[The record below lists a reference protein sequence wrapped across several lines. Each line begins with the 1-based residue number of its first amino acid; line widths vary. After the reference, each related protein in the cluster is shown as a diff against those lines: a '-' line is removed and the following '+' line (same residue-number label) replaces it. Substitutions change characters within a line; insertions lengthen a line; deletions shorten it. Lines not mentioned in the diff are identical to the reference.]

1 MYQDYVGYPSV
12 RYNRAMDPATRVLIQ
27 NYQPKQD
34 VIDLVE
40 NTKIVIL
47 CGVTGA
53 GKNTVLD
60 QLLEKDGFEK
70 IITSTTRAPRE
81 NDGIMEQHGRDYYFF
96 THEQALEN
104 ISNQEYFEVAVVHE
118 KINGVTAD
126 EIRRH
131 HDKHSIAVAQV
142 DYQGVDY
149 YKKYSPS
156 TIAIFLIPP
165 SYDVWMNR
173 LKQRY
178 DTDEDFQAAWP
189 PRRESAIKEFEWA
202 LGPAD
207 CRILINDDLE
217 VTVEKS
223 RKIIEGDHASTGG
236 RLQAQ
241 EILNRLKVDA

>member
-1 MYQDYVGYPSV
+1 MDLTT
-12 RYNRAMDPATRVLIQ
+12 RALIQ

-40 NTKIVIL
+40 NTRIVIF

-60 QLLEKDGFEK
+60 QFLKRDGFER

-96 THEQALEN
+96 TYEQALEN
-104 ISNQEYFEVAVVHE
+104 IKNQEYFEVAVVHE

-131 HDKHSIAVAQV
+131 HDKHSIAIAQV

-156 TIAIFLIPP
+156 TTAIFLIPP

-178 DTDEDFQAAWP
+178 DTPEDFQAAWP
-189 PRRESAIKEFEWA
+189 PRRASAIKEFEWA

-207 CRILINDDLE
+207 CRILINDDLGL
-217 VTVEKS
+217 TVEQAGKM
-223 RKIIEGDHASTGG
+223 IDGDTSTTGG
-236 RLQAQ
+236 RVQAQ
-241 EILNRLKVDA
+241 EILDRLRADA

>member
-1 MYQDYVGYPSV
+1 
-12 RYNRAMDPATRVLIQ
+12 MDSTTCALIQ

-40 NTKIVIL
+40 NTKIVIF

-60 QLLEKDGFEK
+60 QFLRSDGFEM

-81 NDGIMEQHGRDYYFF
+81 NNGVMEQNGRDYYFF
-96 THEQALEN
+96 SHEQALEN
-104 ISNQEYFEVAVVHE
+104 IRNQEYFEVAIVHE
-118 KINGVTAD
+118 IIYGVTAE

-142 DYQGVDY
+142 DYKGVDY
-149 YKKYSPS
+149 FKKYSPS
-156 TIAIFLIPP
+156 TIGIFLIPP

-178 DTDEDFQAAWP
+178 DTEEEFQLAWP
-189 PRRESAIKEFEWA
+189 PRRASAIKEFEWA
-202 LGPAD
+202 LGPTD
-207 CRILINDDLE
+207 CRILINDDLDI
-217 VTVEKS
+217 TVEQA
-223 RKIIEGDHASTGG
+223 RKIIEGDTTSTGG

-241 EILNRLKVDA
+241 EILDQLKADV